1 MQNQITIAPV
11 IVNVTGK
18 TKVERQVSVV
28 SRASDTA
35 LSACLS
41 MKGKVGN
48 AIRAEVTHSGLVSV
62 ANACFNANYKPLA
75 EMLAIRLGEPMVITN
90 RASFESLPD
99 FFEARIMKAKLA
111 KNDGMRIDKKT
122 NAMVSGSKLA
132 TELELKSMVV
142 NIIRAVAEAHAAKK
156 AEQEAVEELTAIEA

>member
-1 MQNQITIAPV
+1 
-11 IVNVTGK
+11 
-18 TKVERQVSVV
+18 
-28 SRASDTA
+28 
-35 LSACLS
+35 
-41 MKGKVGN
+41 
-48 AIRAEVTHSGLVSV
+48 
-62 ANACFNANYKPLA
+62 
-75 EMLAIRLGEPMVITN
+75 MLAIRLGEPIVITN

-99 FFEARIMKAKLA
+99 FFEARIMKAKLG

-156 AEQEAVEELTAIEA
+156 AEQEATAIEA